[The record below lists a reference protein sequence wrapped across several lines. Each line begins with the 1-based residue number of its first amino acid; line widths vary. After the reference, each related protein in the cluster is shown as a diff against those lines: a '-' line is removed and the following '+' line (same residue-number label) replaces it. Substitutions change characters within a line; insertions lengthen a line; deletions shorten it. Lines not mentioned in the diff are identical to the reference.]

1 MPDTA
6 LDGVVVHVVVGDP
19 HHAVLE
25 GVHRVLARHLA
36 AAAAVVVAGGTE
48 VLTDV
53 AVVASTGDQGDQG
66 ESDEQEAEEAAIGA
80 EPY

>member
-1 MPDTA
+1 LPDTA

-25 GVHRVLARHLA
+25 GVHRVLARHR